1 MAAREYTR
9 ALVERTVDSSRKAFC
24 LGSTSDHRT
33 SMSTVQVQRLCE
45 FPGHFLRVGHTRF
58 RPWDTLDTLVS
69 GYGTPLDTLVSGRA
83 AGNFY
88 KLA

>member
-24 LGSTSDHRT
+24 LGTSDHRT

-69 GYGTPLDTLVSGRA
+69 GRA
-83 AGNFY
+83 AGKFY